1 MRGHLWG
8 LLYLNL
14 VTVLW
19 GTTFVIIKGAVDVL
33 SPSLIILG
41 RFLVASLCFLPFTRA
56 LLKED
61 EQSRRV
67 LLMAALELG
76 FWLWA
81 GYATQAVG
89 LQYTSASR
97 SAFITALNVILVPII
112 LGLFGRRIG
121 LPVWLA
127 AVLAVAGVGLLSYDG
142 SPPNVGDLWTVG
154 TALTYAAYVIRL
166 EVYAKRLPALGLTT
180 AQVYGTTLF
189 ALGWVLWEQPRLEWG
204 SFPWLATLYLGVFA
218 TAITTL
224 LQTLGQGR
232 VSAPEAAVIY
242 VLEPVWASVFAFL
255 LLGERLGVQGL
266 IGAALVVSATLI
278 DSLQYYWRSRRPDA
292 SARGH

>member
-14 VTVLW
+14 VTLLW
-19 GTTFVIIKGAVDVL
+19 GTTFVVVKGTVEVL
-33 SPSLIILG
+33 SPSLVILG

-61 EQSRRV
+61 EPTRRV
-67 LLMAALELG
+67 LWRAGLELG
-76 FWLWA
+76 FWLMA

-97 SAFITALNVILVPII
+97 SAFITALNVILVPMI

-166 EVYAKRLPALGLTT
+166 EAYARRLPALGLTT
-180 AQVYGTTLF
+180 AQVYGTALF
-189 ALGWVLWEQPRLEWG
+189 ALGWVLWEQPKVEWG
-204 SFPWLATLYLGVFA
+204 SFPWLAILYLGVLA
-218 TAITTL
+218 TALTTL
-224 LQTLGQGR
+224 LQTLGQGK
-232 VSAPEAAVIY
+232 VSAPEAAIIY
-242 VLEPVWASVFAFL
+242 ALEPVWASVFAFL
-255 LLGERLGVQGL
+255 LLGERLGGQGL
-266 IGAALVVSATLI
+266 VGAGLVVSAILI
-278 DSLQYYWRSRRPDA
+278 DSLQHYWRSRA
-292 SARGH
+292 SAQGR

>member
-19 GTTFVIIKGAVDVL
+19 GTTFVVVKGTVEVL

-41 RFLVASLCFLPFTRA
+41 RFLVASLCFLPFTLTLR
-56 LLKED
+56 KED
-61 EQSRRV
+61 EQSQRV
-67 LLMAALELG
+67 LWLAAFELG

-121 LPVWLA
+121 LAVWA
-127 AVLAVAGVGLLSYDG
+127 AAALAVVGVGLLSYDG
-142 SPPNVGDLWTVG
+142 SPPNLGDLWTLG
-154 TALTYAAYVIRL
+154 CAFTYAAYIIRL
-166 EVYAKRLPALGLTT
+166 ESYAKRLPALGLTT
-180 AQVYGTTLF
+180 VQVYGTALF
-189 ALGWVLWEQPRLEWG
+189 ALAWVLWEQPRVEWDR
-204 SFPWLATLYLGVFA
+204 FPWFAIFYLGVFA
-218 TAITTL
+218 TALTTL

-232 VSAPEAAVIY
+232 VSAPEAAIIY

-266 IGAALVVSATLI
+266 VGAALVVSATLI
-278 DSLQYYWRSRRPDA
+278 DSLQYYWRSRT
-292 SARGH
+292 SARGR